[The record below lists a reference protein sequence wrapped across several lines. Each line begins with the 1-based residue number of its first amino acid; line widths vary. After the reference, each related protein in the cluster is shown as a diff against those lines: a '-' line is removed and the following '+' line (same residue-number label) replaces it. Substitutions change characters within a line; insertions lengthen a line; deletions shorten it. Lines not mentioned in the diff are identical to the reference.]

1 MKYLPVNLYCQI
13 CQFNEAVLLVYCKIQ
28 CTVYRMLELVILDV
42 ITACKKRYIFNAD
55 HKINTNSIIIATET

>member
-1 MKYLPVNLYCQI
+1 
-13 CQFNEAVLLVYCKIQ
+13 
-28 CTVYRMLELVILDV
+28 MLELVILDV